1 MTEPGASERN
11 LHPSLAEGI
20 AAVKSGDLVRARAQL
35 RAAAAYDPLDVRPLL
50 WMARA
55 AETPE
60 RALEYL
66 RRAVVTA
73 PTDPRARTALAGLLL
88 REGVSAAKGKARP
101 RAHLLFEELSALTPE
116 DERAWLWRASVA
128 TTSAEAIS
136 CLTRVLT
143 IVPDHEQARAALERL
158 RERVN
163 GAARSRTYAEPS
175 AAPKPAEPPAAA
187 MPSPAGPQAA
197 PLPPETARS
206 PGPVSQLTVVP
217 GKGEGARSVLAS
229 GGSRSASGASPLPLA
244 DRPAPA
250 VADRPREVTH
260 ASPPE
265 SVAGTA
271 HEPAP
276 VVTPFGNILN
286 LSQSAPARQP
296 QAATPAR
303 PVGAAPGIDAPG
315 RPAGIP
321 PPPASPRAE
330 VASRP
335 ATIHRPPTLE
345 PVAPVLPHAAPAVR
359 SPGAPVVPL
368 APAADPALGLVL
380 VVDDSPTVARVV
392 GFELRKHRLEVMAA
406 SNGREALALL
416 KTHVPDLVL
425 LDINM
430 PDMDG
435 YQVCRA
441 IRADD
446 RTRRIP
452 VVMLSGKDGF
462 FDRVRGRMAGAADYI
477 TKPFE
482 PALLV
487 EMIARYFP
495 VRL

>member
-73 PTDPRARTALAGLLL
+73 PTDPGARAALAGLLL
-88 REGVSAAKGKARP
+88 REGVGAAKAKARP

-136 CLTRVLT
+136 CLTKVLT

-158 RERVN
+158 RGRVN
-163 GAARSRTYAEPS
+163 GTARSRTEAEPV

-187 MPSPAGPQAA
+187 AHDPANPQAA
-197 PLPPETARS
+197 PSPPETARS
-206 PGPVSQLTVVP
+206 IGPVSPLAIVP
-217 GKGEGARSVLAS
+217 GKEESTRSVQPSDGARSAP
-229 GGSRSASGASPLPLA
+229 GPSPPRPA
-244 DRPAPA
+244 NRPAPA
-250 VADRPREVTH
+250 VTVRLREVTL

-265 SVAGTA
+265 SVAETA
-271 HEPAP
+271 QEPSP
-276 VVTPFGNILN
+276 TVKPFGNILN
-286 LSQSAPARQP
+286 LSQLAPPRAP
-296 QAATPAR
+296 LAPTPAR
-303 PVGAAPGIDAPG
+303 PVGTAPGADAPG
-315 RPAGIP
+315 GPAGIS
-321 PPPASPRAE
+321 PPPAGPRVEA
-330 VASRP
+330 VPRP
-335 ATIHRPPTLE
+335 AAIQPAPTLE
-345 PVAPVLPHAAPAVR
+345 AVAPAPRAAPAAR
-359 SPGAPVVPL
+359 SPGAPVVPV
-368 APAADPALGLVL
+368 APEADPALGLVL
-380 VVDDSPTVARVV
+380 VVDDSPTVVRVV
-392 GFELRKHRLEVMAA
+392 SFELRKHRLEVMAA
-406 SNGREALALL
+406 SNGPEALALL

-430 PDMDG
+430 PNMDG

-462 FDRVRGRMAGAADYI
+462 FDKVRGRMAGAVDYI